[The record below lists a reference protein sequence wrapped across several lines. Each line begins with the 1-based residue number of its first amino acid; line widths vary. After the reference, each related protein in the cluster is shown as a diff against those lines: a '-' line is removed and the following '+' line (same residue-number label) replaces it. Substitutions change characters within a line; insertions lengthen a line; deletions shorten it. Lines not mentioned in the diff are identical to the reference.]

1 VRAYAA
7 GRYREA
13 IDLFRDADRQAPSA
27 ALSFDMARAFTQLG
41 DDAGALSAYRE
52 YLRRSENPEDAAEV
66 ERTVKKLSL
75 RLAARGIQQVTVL
88 STPPGATVLLDGE
101 PFGVTPATSETRPG
115 SHTLTI
121 RLQGYADQNRRFDL
135 PVSEAIDVRV
145 TLEERPAP
153 APPAAAAAPTLG
165 PPAPAAPAED
175 SRPSRSGIPLRTV
188 GIISLGTGGAALG
201 GALVFE
207 LLRQSAE
214 NKAKNEQEQVGLAK
228 EIDTIHARR
237 DTARVLAGVG
247 AGLVAIGGTLFL
259 LSPSSS
265 PSGKDQGTAVK
276 LNVTGTDF
284 RAVVSGRF

>member
-1 VRAYAA
+1 
-7 GRYREA
+7 
-13 IDLFRDADRQAPSA
+13 
-27 ALSFDMARAFTQLG
+27 
-41 DDAGALSAYRE
+41 YRE

-66 ERTVKKLSL
+66 ERTVKKLSR
-75 RLAARGIQQVTVL
+75 RLSTRGIQQVTVL
-88 STPPGATVLLDGE
+88 STPSGATVLLDGE
-101 PFGVTPATSETRPG
+101 RFGVTPATSETRPG
-115 SHTLTI
+115 SHTLTV
-121 RLQGYADQNRRFDL
+121 RLQGYADETRRFDL

-145 TLEERPAP
+145 TLDARATP
-153 APPAAAAAPTLG
+153 APPAAAASTAPTPG
-165 PPAPAAPAED
+165 PPSSERATAPAPAPPAKD
-175 SRPSRSGIPLRTV
+175 YSRPASSGIPLRTV
-188 GIISLGTGGAALG
+188 GIISLGAGGAALG

-214 NKAKNEQEQVGLAK
+214 NKAKSEQEQVGLAK
-228 EIDTIHARR
+228 EIDMIHARR

-276 LNVTGTDF
+276 LNVTATAL